1 VRVKDSE
8 QQTVLMVQVENEVG
22 VLGSGRD
29 RSPEANRQFAEPVPL
44 ELVQKLVANRTEIS
58 GELAAH
64 FNPQGKRW
72 REIFG
77 EAADEVFMAWRYAGY
92 VDSVSEAGNKEY
104 SLPVYMNAQLPSFL
118 ERAGEYPSGGPHP
131 YYLDVYRAVA
141 THIDFYSPDIYWPEF
156 EYWARRYQI
165 PGNPIF
171 IPEARLETS
180 PYNALYAYGAAKA
193 FGFCPFGIDSLK
205 ASNSSDGP
213 EPEIMQVYAA
223 LDSLGPTLTDA
234 QAADRT
240 RGMALHANSPRASQS
255 VALGGYSFQ
264 GSLSRAWS
272 TNAPMANDGGMLLL
286 QSAPNEFL
294 IVGAGLTVKMSRDP
308 DTDGQIAGI
317 SSIEEVS
324 RVGSEWN
331 VVARLNGDQSN
342 QGRQLT
348 MDPRKVKIY
357 RLRMYAAPR

>member
-1 VRVKDSE
+1 
-8 QQTVLMVQVENEVG
+8 
-22 VLGSGRD
+22 
-29 RSPEANRQFAEPVPL
+29 
-44 ELVQKLVANRTEIS
+44 LVQKLVANRTEIS
-58 GELAAH
+58 RELAAH
-64 FNPQGKRW
+64 FNPQGKTW
-72 REIFG
+72 REVFG
-77 EAADEVFMAWRYAGY
+77 ETADEVFMAWRYAAY
-92 VDSVSEAGNKEY
+92 VDSVSEAGKKEY
-104 SLPVYMNAQLPSFL
+104 PLPVYMNAQLPSFL

-156 EYWARRYQI
+156 EYWVRSYQI

-180 PYNALYAYGAAKA
+180 PYNALYAYGAARA
-193 FGFCPFGIDSLK
+193 FGFCPFGIESLK
-205 ASNSSDGP
+205 ASNSADEP
-213 EPEIMQVYAA
+213 EPGIMQVYAA
-223 LDSLGPTLTDA
+223 IESLGPTLTDA

-255 VALGGYSFQ
+255 VVMGGYSFQ

-272 TNAPMANDGGMLLL
+272 TNALLANDGGMLLL
-286 QSAPNEFL
+286 QFAPNEFL
-294 IVGAGLTVKMSRDP
+294 IVGAGLTVKITRDP

-324 RVGSEWN
+324 RIGSEWK
-331 VVARLNGDQSN
+331 VAARLNGDQSN

-348 MDPRKVKIY
+348 MDPHKVKIY
-357 RLRMYAAPR
+357 RLRMYAASR